1 MKEAKGIT
9 ILKGED
15 VSSIQIEAGC
25 RLIIRNLNAA
35 QKKELLKEVGL
46 YNTMPSDLFYLHY
59 SLEKGVHSY
68 KIIDLPCS
76 NQATSEMGFDSIQK
90 EDLSIRQPEANP
102 ENSLPGSEVCSEA
115 LHAFFFQE
123 LEDIMEASPVVTRD
137 GKTYAVEFRLLDAY
151 FNWDIEQAKKKSKFV
166 PRKQDPRGVINIT
179 VDGYYDQHETNPQ
192 QWLVCRVKGSWE
204 TSSSKH
210 KMNYDKKDE
219 RGWYIGKVELQ
230 MNDLHQ
236 DCPQLFYNDSIPKN
250 INNSHTIS
258 ETTSFDISVDSEG
271 KAATT
276 VGISETVNLTYNDW
290 DCIQKSFTHW
300 LFRQGFPSKGDCW
313 SLPTSAFECVSNDIK
328 PLPNLS
334 KQTTYFDLVT
344 TWKTDRVIQ
353 DVVPLNFLLEV
364 QYNYLGANWGYD
376 YWWGNRVSRNL
387 PFQLDMGKI
396 R

>member
-123 LEDIMEASPVVTRD
+123 LEDIMEASPVV
-137 GKTYAVEFRLLDAY
+137 
-151 FNWDIEQAKKKSKFV
+151 
-166 PRKQDPRGVINIT
+166 
-179 VDGYYDQHETNPQ
+179 
-192 QWLVCRVKGSWE
+192 
-204 TSSSKH
+204 
-210 KMNYDKKDE
+210 
-219 RGWYIGKVELQ
+219 
-230 MNDLHQ
+230 
-236 DCPQLFYNDSIPKN
+236 
-250 INNSHTIS
+250 
-258 ETTSFDISVDSEG
+258 
-271 KAATT
+271 
-276 VGISETVNLTYNDW
+276 
-290 DCIQKSFTHW
+290 
-300 LFRQGFPSKGDCW
+300 
-313 SLPTSAFECVSNDIK
+313 
-328 PLPNLS
+328 
-334 KQTTYFDLVT
+334 
-344 TWKTDRVIQ
+344 
-353 DVVPLNFLLEV
+353 PLNFLLEV